1 VLEQFQFK
9 VINRCDVKINT
20 TRGIILVEPNPR
32 VWTNEEM
39 LSGINEKIE
48 ISFPKK
54 YMLEFY
60 NKANEAFS
68 AGDLIKQFRDV
79 NLLVKEERELSLIE
93 RK

>member
-54 YMLEFY
+54 YMLAFY

-68 AGDLIKQFRDV
+68 AVDLIKQFRDV
-79 NLLVKEERELSLIE
+79 NLLVKEER
-93 RK
+93 

>member
-1 VLEQFQFK
+1 
-9 VINRCDVKINT
+9 
-20 TRGIILVEPNPR
+20 

-54 YMLEFY
+54 YMLESY

-93 RK
+93 LEIQDLRKKGSVGDLIAQFLI